1 MKTEG
6 MSQITE
12 MVDSSGLPKS
22 LKPISANSCV
32 MVQIRLGHVGNHAP
46 ASGFT
51 PSLALHHYLV

>member
-1 MKTEG
+1 

-32 MVQIRLGHVGNHAP
+32 MVQNRLGHVGNHAP